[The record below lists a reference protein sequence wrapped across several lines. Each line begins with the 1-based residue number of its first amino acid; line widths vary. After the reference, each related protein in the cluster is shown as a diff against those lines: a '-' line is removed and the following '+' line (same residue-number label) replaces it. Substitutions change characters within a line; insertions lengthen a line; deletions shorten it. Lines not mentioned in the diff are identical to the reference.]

1 MARYLITGGAGFIG
15 SHIAG
20 ALVQRGDQVRILDDL
35 STGSTKNLE
44 HLQVCGID
52 RGKPVEF
59 LRGDIA
65 DADALRRACKD
76 VRGVFHEAAQ
86 VSVPKSLE
94 DPERSY
100 EVNVMGTLRL
110 LQAAQQ
116 AGVDRI
122 VFAASS
128 AAYGNTQE
136 LPKVETMPSC
146 PLSPYASGKLA
157 AEHLLA
163 VWASAH
169 GMHTVSLRY
178 FNIFGPRQ
186 ADDSPY
192 TGVIA
197 IFARALL
204 EGRRVTIHGDG
215 SQTRDFTYV
224 DNVVQANLAAMD
236 ARDTAAFAPGEV
248 INVGSGERT
257 SLLELHR
264 EMARLL
270 GVASEPLFAPPRPGD
285 VQHSL
290 ASIEKARR
298 LLGYEPSIG
307 WRDGLARTVEWY
319 RERHGKGSTAT
330 SGAR

>member
-15 SHIAG
+15 SHLAT

-35 STGSTKNLE
+35 STGSTRNLE

-59 LRGDIA
+59 VRGDIA
-65 DADALRRACKD
+65 AAAVLARACQ
-76 VRGVFHEAAQ
+76 GVQGIFHEAAQ
-86 VSVPKSLE
+86 VSVPKSIE

-110 LQAAQQ
+110 LQAGQQ
-116 AGVDRI
+116 CGVDRV

-128 AAYGNTQE
+128 AAYGNTEE

-163 VWASAH
+163 VWGRMH
-169 GMHTVSLRY
+169 GMHTVCLRY

-215 SQTRDFTYV
+215 LQTRDFTYV

-236 ARDTAAFAPGEV
+236 ARNVAAFTPGEV

-257 SLLELHR
+257 SLLDLYR
-264 EMARLL
+264 ETARLL
-270 GVASEPLFAPPRPGD
+270 GISLEPIFAATRSGD
-285 VQHSL
+285 VKHSL
-290 ASIEKARR
+290 ASIEKAQR
-298 LLGYEPSIG
+298 LLGYEPTVG
-307 WRDGLARTVEWY
+307 WRAGLARTVEWY
-319 RERHGKGSTAT
+319 RERHSKPAT
-330 SGAR
+330 TPAAR